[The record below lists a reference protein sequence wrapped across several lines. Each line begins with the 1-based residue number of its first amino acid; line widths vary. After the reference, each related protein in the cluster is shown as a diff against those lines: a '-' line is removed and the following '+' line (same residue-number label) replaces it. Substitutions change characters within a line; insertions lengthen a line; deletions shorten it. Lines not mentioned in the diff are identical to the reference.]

1 MAAAGPGVAGCA
13 AAAGSG
19 VAGCVAATRSE
30 VPAAAVASPGSICR
44 LIIETTA
51 SMPISPSPPLSSIEA
66 SSERTLSTM
75 ASRVLIVSA
84 VTGWVPSRSRDSSD
98 SPAWV
103 TDSRLVKARKPL
115 VPLMV
120 WIVRKMRD
128 TSSRDCGCSSSET
141 RSRSSWSRFSWL
153 STRNSWMMSSRPST
167 GFPFP

>member
-1 MAAAGPGVAGCA
+1 MRGADVA
-13 AAAGSG
+13 
-19 VAGCVAATRSE
+19 
-30 VPAAAVASPGSICR
+30 AAAVASPGSICR

-167 GFPFP
+167 GFPFPLILRSFPIGGRVGQLRKGAVR